1 MSRSVVSSKQD
12 HSKQGRSNQ
21 RRTKPEVKK
30 ASQRLSLQRMG
41 RILMLI
47 VALGLTTSSALWL
60 NEKWST
66 KAWDI
71 AADAPIKAAIEAQLA
86 AMPKKDFISMQ
97 PDHLRQQWLN
107 NIPDLEAVRITRILP
122 DRMRI
127 QADARVPTALW
138 QDEQGQLHLFDELG
152 VAYRLLNKGESPDLP
167 LLRVNQDQLAQV
179 KRILDAIAQQGSN
192 KLASLSE
199 IRASNQYWQIYFSRG
214 VSWLIPQ
221 SNEVKV
227 INHINRFMQQPRWLN
242 RHWRVDARLQSRW
255 FIRPAGH
262 GGVI

>member
-1 MSRSVVSSKQD
+1 MS
-12 HSKQGRSNQ
+12 RSNQ
-21 RRTKPEVKK
+21 RRSKPEMKK
-30 ASQRLSLQRMG
+30 ESQRRSLRRMG
-41 RILMLI
+41 RALSL
-47 VALGLTTSSALWL
+47 VVVLAALGSSALWL

-66 KAWDI
+66 RVWEVS
-71 AADAPIKAAIEAQLA
+71 ADEPIKAAIEAQLA
-86 AMPKKDFISMQ
+86 AMPNKDFISMR
-97 PDHLRQQWLN
+97 PDRLRQQWLQS
-107 NIPDLEAVRITRILP
+107 IPDLEAVRITRILP

-152 VAYRLLNKGESPDLP
+152 VAYRLLSKGESPDLP
-167 LLRVNQDQLAQV
+167 LLRVNQEQLPQA
-179 KRILDAIAQQGSN
+179 KRMLDAIAHDN

-221 SNEVKV
+221 NNEVQV
-227 INHINRFMQQPRWLN
+227 INHINRFMQQPRWHQ

-255 FIRPAGH
+255 FIRPAGQ

>member
-1 MSRSVVSSKQD
+1 MKKES
-12 HSKQGRSNQ
+12 Q
-21 RRTKPEVKK
+21 RR
-30 ASQRLSLQRMG
+30 SLRRMG
-41 RILMLI
+41 RALSL
-47 VALGLTTSSALWL
+47 VVVLAALGSSALWL

-66 KAWDI
+66 RVWEVS
-71 AADAPIKAAIEAQLA
+71 ADEPIKAAIEAQLA
-86 AMPKKDFISMQ
+86 AMPNKDFISMR
-97 PDHLRQQWLN
+97 PDRLRQQWLQS
-107 NIPDLEAVRITRILP
+107 IPDLEAVRITRILP

-152 VAYRLLNKGESPDLP
+152 VAYRLLSKGESPDLP
-167 LLRVNQDQLAQV
+167 LLRVNQEQLPQA
-179 KRILDAIAQQGSN
+179 KRMLDAIAHDN

-221 SNEVKV
+221 NNEVQV
-227 INHINRFMQQPRWLN
+227 INHINRFMQQPRWHQ

-255 FIRPAGH
+255 FIRPAGQ

>member
-1 MSRSVVSSKQD
+1 MKKES
-12 HSKQGRSNQ
+12 Q
-21 RRTKPEVKK
+21 RR
-30 ASQRLSLQRMG
+30 SLRRMG
-41 RILMLI
+41 RALSL
-47 VALGLTTSSALWL
+47 VVVLAALGSSALWL

-66 KAWDI
+66 RVWEVS
-71 AADAPIKAAIEAQLA
+71 ADEPIKVAIEAQLA
-86 AMPKKDFISMQ
+86 AMPNKDFISMR
-97 PDHLRQQWLN
+97 PDRLRQQWLQS
-107 NIPDLEAVRITRILP
+107 IPDLEAVRISRILP

-152 VAYRLLNKGESPDLP
+152 VAYRLLSKGESPDLP
-167 LLRVNQDQLAQV
+167 LLRVNQEQLPQA
-179 KRILDAIAQQGSN
+179 KRMLDAIAHDN

-221 SNEVKV
+221 SNEVQV
-227 INHINRFMQQPRWLN
+227 INHINRFMQQPRWHQ

-255 FIRPAGH
+255 FIRPAGQ

>member
-1 MSRSVVSSKQD
+1 MS
-12 HSKQGRSNQ
+12 RSNQ
-21 RRTKPEVKK
+21 RRSKPEMKK
-30 ASQRLSLQRMG
+30 ESQRRSLRRMG
-41 RILMLI
+41 RALSL
-47 VALGLTTSSALWL
+47 VVVLAALGSSALWL

-66 KAWDI
+66 RVWEVS
-71 AADAPIKAAIEAQLA
+71 ADEPIKAAIEAQLA
-86 AMPKKDFISMQ
+86 AMPNKDFISMR
-97 PDHLRQQWLN
+97 PDRLRQQWLQS
-107 NIPDLEAVRITRILP
+107 IPDLEAVRISRILP

-152 VAYRLLNKGESPDLP
+152 VAYRLLSKGESPDLP
-167 LLRVNQDQLAQV
+167 LLRVNQEQLPQA
-179 KRILDAIAQQGSN
+179 KRMLDAIAHDN

-221 SNEVKV
+221 NNEVQV
-227 INHINRFMQQPRWLN
+227 INHINRFMQQPRWHQ

-255 FIRPAGH
+255 FIRPAGQ